1 MEFSALHSSYDKIMK
16 FLKHIGAFQA
26 KVLLGFLFYVILTP
40 YSALL
45 KLTGK
50 KFMQPVKT
58 GKEEEGSEK
67 SFWIKVDGRDP
78 ANTLNLKTQ
87 Y

>member
-1 MEFSALHSSYDKIMK
+1 MEFRFLHSAYDKIMK
-16 FLKHIGAFQA
+16 FLKPIGAFQA

-40 YSALL
+40 YAALL

-50 KFMQPVKT
+50 KFMQPVKP
-58 GKEEEGSEK
+58 GKETEVKEK
-67 SFWIKVDGRDP
+67 SFWVKVGGHDP
-78 ANTLNLKTQ
+78 ANTSNLKTQ